1 MVGACPLVPC
11 APRNRDL
18 SVNAH
23 GKGRGGGLGTL
34 WRLGR
39 PHTLIGTA
47 LSLGSL
53 WLVARYDLALPDWSG
68 VRDGSLVRQLPA
80 PLVAALALNLYITG
94 LNQWADVGVDQVNKP
109 WLPIVSGE
117 ISRRGALWVVVA
129 AGALGL
135 GVGGWVSGFLFT
147 LLLGIAL
154 LGTAYSLPPLLLKR
168 HHVGAAFAI
177 TLVRGV
183 LVNVGFYLHFR
194 AALGGTVHVG
204 PSILPLTA
212 FVTLFSVGIAWFKD
226 IPDTRGDAAF
236 AFGTLAVRQGRRR
249 ALKWGA
255 GVVALAYG
263 AVLGGAIGGMIPL
276 TGFIVLSH
284 VALLAGFM
292 RGALRLDVNDD
303 PAVLRFYRGFW
314 GLFFAE
320 YLIYPMGL
328 WLAHG
333 GR

>member
-1 MVGACPLVPC
+1 MLIL
-11 APRNRDL
+11 R
-18 SVNAH
+18 
-23 GKGRGGGLGTL
+23 TI

-53 WLVARYDLALPDWSG
+53 WLVARYDLGVAGWSG
-68 VRDGSLVRQLPA
+68 VGDGSLIRHLPA
-80 PLVAALALNLYITG
+80 PLFAALALNLYITG

-109 WLPIVSGE
+109 WLPIVAGE
-117 ISRRGALWVVVA
+117 ISRRA
-129 AGALGL
+129 ALGVVLTAGTL
-135 GVGGWVSGFLFT
+135 GLLVGGWVSGFLFW

-154 LGTAYSLPPLLLKR
+154 LGTAYSLPPILLKR

-194 AALGGTVHVG
+194 AALGGGDAMEVG

-236 AFGTLAVRQGRRR
+236 AFGTLAVRQGRTR
-249 ALKWGA
+249 ALRWGM
-255 GVVALAYG
+255 GVVAAAYG
-263 AVLGGAIGGMIPL
+263 SVFAGAFLGFLPL
-276 TGFIVLSH
+276 TGFIVLTH
-284 VALLAGFM
+284 AAFLLGFL
-292 RGALRLDVNDD
+292 RGALLLDVDD
-303 PAVLRFYRGFW
+303 DVAVLRFYRFFW
-314 GLFFAE
+314 GLFFVE

-328 WLAHG
+328 WLAP
-333 GR
+333 